1 MIPLHRVLPYLFV
14 GAVLLVPGGCNP
26 SESIPPSP
34 PLVGLEADV
43 EDHLNRTYTQL
54 QLAVK
59 EQSGMQ
65 LAVAFGDAAIS
76 YHGYDMVRMAQACYQ
91 RALVHDP
98 DSQQWRYLLARILQK
113 EGEAKQALQLY
124 NEILEHNANHP
135 PTLVAAAELKFQS
148 GDAEGARVWFQRLLR
163 LDPRSAPAL
172 SGLGR
177 ISLQQ
182 GNAQEAVD
190 YLQEALRYSPASSGL
205 RYPYGLALRDAGRD
219 EEAQQQMQM
228 RGPSFPRVRNPWLDE
243 VRNRPI
249 GARIPLNRGTTFFTA
264 GQYRKALEQ
273 FQEAVKVAP
282 DSATA
287 QLNLGSALVK
297 LQRSDEALGCY
308 EEAIRLD
315 PGATT
320 AWFDLGVI
328 HAENGDEIEAIRC
341 YDQALVLDDGH
352 HSARFNRA
360 NALRRQQQY
369 EEAAREM
376 KRVRQQVPGNEVAW
390 IAEVV
395 CYLRLEQVEVARTP
409 CREGQMA
416 TGNGPRLVSLMA
428 RIEATSPEKDHAQ
441 LEQTLGE
448 LAILRSKQTTLELV
462 ESTAMVLAALTRYG
476 EAQQW
481 QESAIE
487 AARAAKRFDIIDR
500 LQGNQARY
508 SRGEPAVDPWPEA
521 SSEGSSSPGTGEGVG
536 SESGSTSQ

>member
-1 MIPLHRVLPYLFV
+1 MISLYRVLPSLLV
-14 GAVLLVPGGCNP
+14 GAMLLLPGGCNP
-26 SESIPPSP
+26 PESIPMPP
-34 PLVGLEADV
+34 PLVGLEEDV
-43 EDHLNRTYTQL
+43 EDHLKRTYTRL
-54 QLAVK
+54 QLALK
-59 EQSGMQ
+59 DQSGRQ

-76 YHGYDMVRMAQACYQ
+76 YHAYDLVRMAQACYQ
-91 RALVHDP
+91 HALVHDP
-98 DSQQWRYLLARILQK
+98 DSLQWRYLLARILQK
-113 EGEAKQALQLY
+113 EGETERALQLY
-124 NEILEHNANHP
+124 NDILKQNANHP
-135 PTLVAAAELKFQS
+135 PTLLAAAELKFQS

-182 GNAQEAVD
+182 GRALEAVG
-190 YLQEALRYSPASSGL
+190 YLQEALRYSPAASGL
-205 RYPYGLALRDAGRD
+205 RYPYGLALRDAGR
-219 EEAQQQMQM
+219 EKEAQQQMRM
-228 RGPSFPRVRNPWLDE
+228 RGPSFPRVRDPWLDE

-249 GARIPLNRGTTFFTA
+249 GARIPLNRGTTLFTA
-264 GQYRKALEQ
+264 GQYLKALEQ
-273 FQEAVKVAP
+273 FQKAVKVAP

-297 LQRSDEALGCY
+297 LQRSDEAIGCY
-308 EEAIRLD
+308 EEALRLD

-328 HAENGDEIEAIRC
+328 HAETGDESEAIRC
-341 YDQALVLDDGH
+341 YDQALAIDGGH

-369 EEAAREM
+369 EESAREM
-376 KRVRQQVPGNEVAW
+376 KLVRQQVPGNEVAW

-395 CYLRLEQVEVARTP
+395 CYLRLEQVELARST
-409 CREGQMA
+409 CREGRMA
-416 TGNGPRLVSLMA
+416 TGNAARLVSLMA
-428 RIEATSPEKDHAQ
+428 RIEATSPEKDRSQ

-487 AARAAKRFDIIDR
+487 AARAAKRIDILDR

-521 SSEGSSSPGTGEGVG
+521 SSEESSSSGAGEGTG

>member
-1 MIPLHRVLPYLFV
+1 MISLHRVLPCLLV
-14 GAVLLVPGGCNP
+14 GAVLLLPGGCNP
-26 SESIPPSP
+26 PESIPPPP

-43 EDHLNRTYTQL
+43 EEHLKRTYTRL
-54 QLAVK
+54 QLAQK
-59 EQSGMQ
+59 EQNGRQ

-76 YHGYDMVRMAQACYQ
+76 YHAYDMVGMAQACYRQ
-91 RALVHDP
+91 ALVHDP
-98 DSQQWRYLLARILQK
+98 DSLQWRYLLARILQK
-113 EGEAKQALQLY
+113 EGETELALQLY
-124 NEILEHNANHP
+124 NEILNQNANHP

-148 GDAEGARVWFQRLLR
+148 GDAEGARVWFQQLLR

-182 GNAQEAVD
+182 GSALEAVD
-190 YLQEALRYSPASSGL
+190 FLGEALRYSPAASGL
-205 RYPYGLALRDAGRD
+205 RYPYGLALRDAGRE

-249 GARIPLNRGTTFFTA
+249 GARIPLNRGTTFFGA
-264 GQYRKALEQ
+264 GQYLKALEQ
-273 FQEAVKVAP
+273 FQQAVEVAP

-297 LQRSDEALGCY
+297 LQRSDEAIGCY

-315 PGATT
+315 PAATT

-328 HAENGDEIEAIRC
+328 HAETGDEIEAIRC
-341 YDQALVLDDGH
+341 YDQALAIDGGH

-395 CYLRLEQVEVARTP
+395 CYLRLEQVDLARSTSL
-409 CREGQMA
+409 EGRMA
-416 TGNGPRLVSLMA
+416 TGNATRLVSLVA
-428 RIEATSPEKDHAQ
+428 RIEATSSEKDSAQ
-441 LEQTLGE
+441 LEQILAE
-448 LAILRSKQTTLELV
+448 LAIHRSKQPTLELV

-487 AARAAKRFDIIDR
+487 AARAAKRFDIVDR
-500 LQGNQARY
+500 LQGNQERY
-508 SRGEPAVDPWPEA
+508 SRGEPAVDPWPEE
-521 SSEGSSSPGTGEGVG
+521 SSEESSSPGTGEGVG